1 LLKGSVF
8 NRLSAPSQLTIASI
22 TKGCRVLGVV
32 LAALS
37 AATFAFNNASARRG
51 VLTGSVAQALAITVP
66 IGVPIFFVAALT
78 TGYLRVLSHFS
89 GEAMGLLALAGVLHF
104 VVGRYG
110 NFRAAQ
116 AIGANLSGPVIQLSL
131 GVTLVLAVLVLKEA
145 MTPLRILGIALL
157 ALAPALMR
165 NATAQDIGEPEQ
177 GLPKFQPRYAEGYT
191 FSIIAALVYGVTPLL
206 IRLAIIGGDLGTGV
220 AAGLVS
226 YVAATAAVALLL
238 LWPGQ
243 LRHALAIT
251 PESLKWFTYSGISVS
266 IAQMFIY
273 MAYAI
278 APISAVTPILQLHL
292 VLRLV
297 FARVLNPHHEI
308 FGGRM
313 VLGTFLSLLG
323 AVALSLDIEHVLALV
338 PLPPEIAAFA
348 RWHWP

>member
-1 LLKGSVF
+1 M
-8 NRLSAPSQLTIASI
+8 
-22 TKGCRVLGVV
+22 LGVV

-66 IGVPIFFVAALT
+66 IGVPMFFVAALT
-78 TGYLRVLSHFS
+78 TGYLGVLSHFS
-89 GEAMGLLALAGVLHF
+89 GEAIGLLALAGVLHF

-165 NATAQDIGEPEQ
+165 NAPAEAIGAPDQ
-177 GLPKFQPRYAEGYT
+177 GLPKFQPRYAEGYA
-191 FSIIAALVYGVTPLL
+191 FSIMAALVYGVTPVL

-220 AAGLVS
+220 AGGLVS
-226 YVAATAAVALLL
+226 YVAATAVVALLL

-278 APISAVTPILQLHL
+278 APISVVTPILQLHL
-292 VLRLV
+292 ALRLV

-338 PLPPEIAAFA
+338 PLPPEIAVFA